1 MNSDNTP
8 IDTNNITLHTMNN
21 GEKTKDYKIS
31 TYIII
36 WLQMLMLTGLMVT
49 LSGVN
54 LGIWSTIGIVLIGS
68 LNCSV
73 IIGVFMNIKPKEGFF
88 KIMLV
93 LAIALLAVITLAASI
108 NF

>member
-1 MNSDNTP
+1 MNSDNAQ
-8 IDTNNITLHTMNN
+8 IDSNTVTIRPMNN

-36 WLQMLMLTGLMVT
+36 WIQMLMLTGLMVT

-54 LGIWSTIGIVLIGS
+54 LGIWSTIGIVIIGV
-68 LNCSV
+68 LNSSV
-73 IIGVFMNIKPKEGFF
+73 IIAVFMNIKPKEGFF
-88 KIMLV
+88 KMMLV
-93 LAIALLAVITLAASI
+93 LAVALLTVITLAASI